1 MSDVARFDQI
11 VHEINQFDQ
20 LQNYAISFFSSLKVN
35 QVKQLNRVSLNICVI

>member
-20 LQNYAISFFSSLKVN
+20 LQNYAISFFPVLRLIKLSN
-35 QVKQLNRVSLNICVI
+35 